1 MAGSGD
7 GAGVPTAGV
16 LLHERLREQQA
27 AVAAAETAVRAGE
40 PEGVHD
46 LRVALRRLR
55 SALATFRP
63 LVDPDVTEPLR
74 DELRWAAGRLG
85 GARDAEV
92 VALRILA
99 LLDEV
104 AGDAPAEVVQRLRAR
119 VRADTEAG
127 LDLVSETLDGTR
139 YAAALALLDAT
150 VAHPPWTGAA
160 TKGARRTARKGL
172 RRESRRVLGLAEHAW
187 GTADPERRALLLH
200 DVRKAAK
207 RLRYA
212 AETAEPVLGAAATRI
227 ADAASRVQ
235 STLGDHHDDVVT
247 RAALRRLA
255 LADEGTEAA
264 AFLLGRLD
272 LVEDR
277 AAHRLERRG
286 AKDVRRLATVV
297 SRSLV

>member
-1 MAGSGD
+1 M
-7 GAGVPTAGV
+7 PTAAT
-16 LLHERLREQQA
+16 LLLDRLREQQA
-27 AVAAAETAVRAGE
+27 AVTAAETAVRAGE

-92 VALRILA
+92 VAERILS

-104 AGDAPAEVVQRLRAR
+104 AGDAPHEVVHRLRAR
-119 VRADTEAG
+119 VAAETEVERDVVG
-127 LDLVSETLDGTR
+127 ETLDSPR

-150 VAHPPWTGAA
+150 VAQPPWTPKAER
-160 TKGARRTARKGL
+160 GARRTARRRVL
-172 RRESRRVLGLAEHAW
+172 RDSRRVLGLAEHAW
-187 GTADPERRALLLH
+187 ATEDPEQRSLLLH
-200 DVRKAAK
+200 EVRKAAK

-212 AETAEPVLGAAATRI
+212 AETAEPVLGTSARRVAA
-227 ADAASRVQ
+227 AASRVQ

-255 LADEGTEAA
+255 LGEDGADA
-264 AFLLGRLD
+264 AFVLGRLD

-286 AKDVRRLATVV
+286 AKDVSRLAKVVERRL
-297 SRSLV
+297 R

>member
-1 MAGSGD
+1 M
-7 GAGVPTAGV
+7 PTAAN
-16 LLHERLREQQA
+16 LLHDRLREQQT
-27 AVAAAETAVRAGE
+27 AVTAAEAAVRAGE

-63 LVDPDVTEPLR
+63 LVDAEVTEPLR
-74 DELRWAAGRLG
+74 DELRWAAGQLG

-92 VALRILA
+92 VAERILA

-104 AGDAPAEVVQRLRAR
+104 AGDAPPEVVQRLRAR
-119 VRADTEAG
+119 VDAETRVERGVTTEA
-127 LDLVSETLDGTR
+127 LDSDR
-139 YAAALALLDAT
+139 YATALALLDAT
-150 VAHPPWTGAA
+150 VAQPPWTPKAER
-160 TKGARRTARKGL
+160 GARPTARRRL
-172 RRESRRVLGLAEHAW
+172 RRDARRVLDLAEHAW
-187 GTADPERRALLLH
+187 AATDLEHRNELLH

-212 AETAEPVLGAAATRI
+212 AETAEPVLGKAARRIAAAATR
-227 ADAASRVQ
+227 VQ
-235 STLGDHHDDVVT
+235 TTLGDHHDDVVT
-247 RAALRRLA
+247 REALRRLA
-255 LADEGTEAA
+255 LSGPTERDGADA

-277 AAHRLERRG
+277 AVHRLERRG

-297 SRSLV
+297 GRRLG